1 LTREIRDEF
10 PTADEMITS
19 AGKLDPVAQLGPIRT
34 SVVKIAA
41 ALVTAVLGSTAGA
54 VGLVSQPGAA
64 RIAHLWGRL
73 CLRLAGVPVKVEG
86 LDHIEDDRRYVIMA
100 NHESSLDIVVLLTAL
115 PVSVELRFLAKKS
128 LFAIPFLGWAMKSA
142 GFIPVDR
149 ENRSTAAAT
158 LRQTLDEVDR
168 GGSPLVFPEETWT
181 TDGRLLP
188 FARGGFLVA
197 LKSGLPILPIGLEGP
212 RLVLPPGKGLIRP
225 RRVTVRIGEPIATT
239 DVGVSRLREIMSLTR
254 SRIDELRGLDGHVAD
269 EQGDHSP
276 TPSG

>member
-1 LTREIRDEF
+1 MT
-10 PTADEMITS
+10 
-19 AGKLDPVAQLGPIRT
+19 QLGPVRI
-34 SVVKIAA
+34 V
-41 ALVTAVLGSTAGA
+41 ALKTGVGLATAVLGTAA
-54 VGLVSQPGAA
+54 AVVGLVSQRGAA

-86 LDHIEDDRRYVIMA
+86 LDHIEAGDRYVIMA

-115 PVSVELRFLAKKS
+115 PASVELRFLAKKS

-158 LRQTLDEVDR
+158 LNQTLEEVVH

-188 FARGGFLVA
+188 FARGGFLVS
-197 LKSGLPILPIGLEGP
+197 LKSGLPILPVGLEGP
-212 RLVLPPGKGLIRP
+212 RLVLPPNEGVVRP
-225 RRVTVRIGEPIATT
+225 QPVTVRVGEPISTAGL
-239 DVGVSRLREIMSLTR
+239 GVSSRSDLIDRTRREIDRLRGS
-254 SRIDELRGLDGHVAD
+254 SGHIPLEA
-269 EQGDHSP
+269 
-276 TPSG
+276 